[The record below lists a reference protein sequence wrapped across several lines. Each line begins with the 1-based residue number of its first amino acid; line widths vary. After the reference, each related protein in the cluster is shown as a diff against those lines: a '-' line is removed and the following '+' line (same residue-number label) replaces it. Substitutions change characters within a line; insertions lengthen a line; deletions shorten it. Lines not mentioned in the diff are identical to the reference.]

1 MARPVKPRL
10 VRESP
15 KADYYKPRGI
25 PLVDLE
31 EVSVTIDEMEA
42 LRLVDLEGMYQEDAA
57 REMGV
62 SRQTLQRMLTE
73 SRARVV
79 EALVGGKALRIEG
92 GSYILREGS
101 GQYRCGR
108 CGNDVPPGYG
118 RRGKGWKCPKC
129 DTPPPKQES

>member
-1 MARPVKPRL
+1 MARPIKPRL

-15 KADYYKPRGI
+15 KAEYFKPRGI
-25 PLVDLE
+25 PMLELE
-31 EVSVTIDEMEA
+31 EVVVTIDELEA

-62 SRQTLQRMLTE
+62 SRQTLQRIITE
-73 SRARVV
+73 SRAKVI

-101 GQYRCGR
+101 GHYRCGR
-108 CGNDVPPGYG
+108 CGEDVPPGYG
-118 RRGKGWKCPKC
+118 RRGKGWKCPAC
-129 DTPPPKQES
+129 DSPPSK